1 MIPSFF
7 GNSKSTKFKPSE
19 KVKEIVEDSKYDYDD
34 FKPKFGWDPKNPP
47 RPIWK
52 AFNVVRNEDNIN
64 DKGWIVGDDTD
75 DYIRGTDDNDTIHG
89 SHGSDLIYGGDG
101 DDVLYGDS
109 QTYRSTEGRDTIYGG
124 NGDDEIRADVAYG
137 QEGDDDLRAPH
148 SGGAYLN
155 GGNGDDDLKGRS
167 DEDTLI
173 GGAGND
179 TLEGAMG
186 KDTMTGGRGV
196 DTFVVGHQNDLR
208 TGEISS
214 DLITDFR
221 DVGDKIK
228 FELVAWGR
236 LAFEELDFEFSRAG
250 SLVVSHE
257 SDVLAEIRG
266 LNPNVGLYDQIQNIG
281 VGTIEL
287 IAQKRFTVNN

>member
-1 MIPSFF
+1 MFPSFYS
-7 GNSKSTKFKPSE
+7 NSKSTKFQPSQ

-34 FKPKFGWDPKNPP
+34 FKPKFGWDPNNPP
-47 RPIWK
+47 KLIWE
-52 AFNVVRNEDNIN
+52 AFNVIQNEDHTN
-64 DKGWIVGDDTD
+64 DNGWIVGEDSD
-75 DYIRGTDDNDTIHG
+75 DYIRGTSDNDTIHG

-101 DDVLYGDS
+101 DDELFGDS
-109 QTYRSTEGRDTIYGG
+109 RTYRSTAGDDTIYGG
-124 NGDDEIRADVAYG
+124 NGNDNIRADVAFG
-137 QEGDDDLRAPH
+137 QEGDDRLWAPH

-155 GGNGDDDLKGRS
+155 GGNGDDELYGRS

-179 TLEGAMG
+179 ILQGEMG
-186 KDTMTGGRGV
+186 EDTMTGGRGV
-196 DTFVVGHQNDLR
+196 DIFVVGHKNDLR
-208 TGEISS
+208 TGEISR

-236 LAFEELDFEFSRAG
+236 LAFEELSFEFNRAG
-250 SLVVSHE
+250 TLVVSRE

-266 LNPNVGLYDQIQNIG
+266 LNPDVDLYDQIQNNG
-281 VGTIEL
+281 SGTIEL
-287 IAQKRFTVNN
+287 IA